1 MLVEYID
8 SMGTDLLAV
17 NAARVSYDKWK
28 DKFGTDDE
36 RLLEY
41 LAEHEHISP
50 FFHPQICIRVSAPIY
65 VARQLFRHE
74 VGGAKN
80 EVSRRYVDED
90 PVFEWP
96 TVWRGRPVRGQSKQG
111 SSEPIE
117 FIGQYDSNKI
127 VADLEE
133 KIRSVYRQL
142 LANDVAPEQAR
153 VVLPLSLQTKWIWTG
168 SLYFFKR
175 VCDHRLS
182 PDSQVETRDVAI
194 QIDNIARHLFPYTW
208 AALMRRE
215 APTA

>member
-74 VGGAKN
+74 VGGVK
-80 EVSRRYVDED
+80 ERSVQKI
-90 PVFEWP
+90 
-96 TVWRGRPVRGQSKQG
+96 RGRRPCV
-111 SSEPIE
+111 
-117 FIGQYDSNKI
+117 
-127 VADLEE
+127 
-133 KIRSVYRQL
+133 
-142 LANDVAPEQAR
+142 
-153 VVLPLSLQTKWIWTG
+153 
-168 SLYFFKR
+168 
-175 VCDHRLS
+175 
-182 PDSQVETRDVAI
+182 
-194 QIDNIARHLFPYTW
+194 
-208 AALMRRE
+208 
-215 APTA
+215 